1 MSRADVL
8 NGLQMQICISLE
20 LNVGTLFTDGSLE
33 EICFLKNLIV
43 FSFFFFKE
51 SFEFENVGDRYVSF
65 FRMVDNGIFLS
76 VGRTLNTLYS
86 FLLSDI

>member
-1 MSRADVL
+1 MNRADVL

-43 FSFFFFKE
+43 FSFFKKE

-65 FRMVDNGIFLS
+65 FRMVDNGISLS